1 MPGYRKLGVD
11 SAHRKAMLRNL
22 VTDLLREGRITTTEM
37 RAKEARRMAEKMITL
52 GKRGDLHA
60 RRQALAYIFDEDVV
74 KKLFDEIAP
83 DYEDRQGGYTRI
95 LKLGPRRGDGAEEVY
110 LELVK

>member
-1 MPGYRKLGVD
+1 MPGYRKLGRD
-11 SAHRKAMLRNL
+11 ASHRKAMLRNL

-37 RAKEARRMAEKMITL
+37 RAKEARRLAEKMITL
-52 GKRGDLHA
+52 GKRGDMHA
-60 RRQALAYIFDEDVV
+60 RRQALAFIFDEDVV

-83 DYEDRQGGYTRI
+83 NYDDRQGGYTRI
-95 LKLGPRRGDGAEEVY
+95 LKLGPRRGDSAEEVY

>member
-1 MPGYRKLGVD
+1 
-11 SAHRKAMLRNL
+11 

-60 RRQALAYIFDEDVV
+60 RRQALAYIYDEDVV
-74 KKLFDEIAP
+74 TKLFDELANT
-83 DYEDRQGGYTRI
+83 YEDRQGGYTRI